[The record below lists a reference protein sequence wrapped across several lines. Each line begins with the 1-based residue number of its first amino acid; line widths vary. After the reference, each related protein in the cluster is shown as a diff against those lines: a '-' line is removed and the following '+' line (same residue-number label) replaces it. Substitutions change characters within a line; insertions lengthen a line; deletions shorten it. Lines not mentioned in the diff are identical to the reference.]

1 MMSNNK
7 EYSLRIDDVK
17 VGDEGPEFVVED
29 LSRVDFV
36 KYGGASGDFHR
47 IHFDEPY
54 TKDAGYESVFGYGML
69 TAGYISKMITDW
81 FGLDHIREFSV
92 RFENR
97 TWPGDT
103 IRVTGTIVDKVNRDD
118 EIEVSARVE
127 ATNQDNAV
135 VSTSRVTAVFTS
147 Q

>member
-1 MMSNNK
+1 MPDSR
-7 EYSLRIDDVK
+7 EYSLRIGDVE
-17 VGDEGPEFVVED
+17 VGDEGSEFIVEN
-29 LSRVDFV
+29 LNRVDFV

-54 TKDAGYESVFGYGML
+54 AKDAGYESVFGYGML
-69 TAGYISKMITDW
+69 TAGYISKLITDW
-81 FGLDHIREFSV
+81 FGLAHIRKFSV

-103 IRVTGTIVDKVNRDD
+103 IRVAGTIVEKLERDN
-118 EIEVSARVE
+118 EIEVLAMVE
-127 ATNQDNAV
+127 AINQDNVMVA
-135 VSTSRVTAVFTS
+135 TSRVTAVFTR